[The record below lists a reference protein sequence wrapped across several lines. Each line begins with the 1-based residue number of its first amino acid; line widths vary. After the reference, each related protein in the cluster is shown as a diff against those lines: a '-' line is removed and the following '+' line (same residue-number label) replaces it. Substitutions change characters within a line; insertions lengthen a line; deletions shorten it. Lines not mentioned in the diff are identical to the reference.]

1 MMHLLQC
8 PKPAWRMAFCLGIL
22 FLASS
27 KLARAEVRSIQ
38 DFMTFQ
44 EKWETFV
51 LTEYVWQLEGR
62 YASVNDG
69 TLTFTNCPLPFRI
82 SSNMANNRSVTGVVE
97 VTGKIVK
104 EEKGLAFQVDK
115 LVSRPRD
122 IDRLK
127 SMRFGV
133 DIQKPQDWYQLADWA
148 RERGGFYKD
157 RELIAAA
164 VDLDRNGVLSEL
176 RQLKAEDE
184 QGFTTLIQKAR
195 QKQLDESL
203 LQQLVHDQ
211 LQSRFLN
218 LRNRE
223 FSDNAYRDLQLKIQK
238 ELLRDFKPLTAFPA
252 ELNARYFAD
261 PKEVYT
267 AASSEERQVLARL
280 FLIEIL
286 TQRIQHSAPADG
298 SQGFEIADRFR
309 AEIPER
315 KDLAEKNEE
324 AAVIWR
330 MNRIKTST
338 RTQLDA
344 LTTRL
349 EQHGQTEL
357 SVEAKQ
363 KWLAARETVFRQDG
377 ARGLSD
383 LAQLWLSL
391 LKDETKAA
399 SLFMEAWREN
409 PQYTPAMDWLT
420 SHGYRLVGQAW
431 LTEAEISAMPEDPL
445 EKAIREG
452 RIEVGMTA
460 QQVQAAM
467 GIVPTFVNRSAS
479 RKQISEWWIYQDA
492 GIVIYL
498 VKQTRDRAAT
508 VVSVEKLPGQE
519 IEPALPAE

>member
-1 MMHLLQC
+1 MMHL
-8 PKPAWRMAFCLGIL
+8 WRSPRQALPGIFCLGIL
-22 FLASS
+22 FLMNSGI
-27 KLARAEVRSIQ
+27 ARGEVRSIQ
-38 DFMTFQ
+38 EFMTFK

-62 YASVNDG
+62 YSSVNDG

-82 SSNMANNRSVTGVVE
+82 SSSMANNRSVTGVVE

-127 SMRFGV
+127 SMRFGI
-133 DIQKPQDWYQLADWA
+133 DIQKPQDWYRLADWA
-148 RERGGFYKD
+148 RERGEFYND
-157 RELIAAA
+157 RELTAAV
-164 VDLDRNGVLSEL
+164 VDLDRNGILSEL
-176 RQLKAEDE
+176 RQLKADDE
-184 QGFTTLIQKAR
+184 QGFAALIQKAR
-195 QKQLDESL
+195 EKQLDESL
-203 LQQLVHDQ
+203 LQQLMHDQ
-211 LQSRFLN
+211 LQARFLSI
-218 LRNRE
+218 RNRE

-238 ELLRDFKPLTAFPA
+238 ELLQESRPLPAFPA

-261 PKEVYT
+261 PKGVYT
-267 AASSEERQVLARL
+267 AASSEERQILARL

-286 TQRIQHSAPADG
+286 TQRILHSAPADG

-309 AEIPER
+309 VEVPER
-315 KDLAEKNEE
+315 KDLAKKNEE
-324 AAVIWR
+324 AAVTWR
-330 MNRIKTST
+330 MSRIKTST
-338 RTQLDA
+338 RTQLDE

-349 EQHGQTEL
+349 EQYGQPEL
-357 SVEAKQ
+357 AVEAKK
-363 KWLAARETVFRQDG
+363 KWLASREAVFRQDG

-409 PQYTPAMDWLT
+409 PQYTPAMEWLT

-431 LTEAEISAMPEDPL
+431 LTEAEIAAMPEDPMD
-445 EKAIREG
+445 KAIREG
-452 RIEVGMTA
+452 RIEIGMTA
-460 QQVQAAM
+460 QQAQAAM
-467 GIVPTFVNRSAS
+467 EIVPTFVNRSAS

-492 GIVIYL
+492 GVVIYL
-498 VKQTRDRAAT
+498 VKQTRDRAAM
-508 VVSVEKLPGQE
+508 VVSVEKLSGQE
-519 IEPALPAE
+519 TKPVPSAE